1 VVHGADGIARA
12 EGCDGG
18 EMTRGQ
24 RPQPDKTQR
33 HKTQLILS
41 SATQISDRCVA
52 SPVLSPSLSVGT
64 PILSR
69 SASQRFVIGWS
80 G

>member
-1 VVHGADGIARA
+1 MAQMAL
-12 EGCDGG
+12 
-18 EMTRGQ
+18 RGQ
-24 RPQPDKTQR
+24 RGLLREDWRAASPTGQNQR

-41 SATQISDRCVA
+41 SATQIADRCVA